1 MSPFSTFQ
9 GMREPDPLAT
19 FVPWTE
25 AIIASQPDLA
35 YIHMVEP
42 RISGGSDVLEDL
54 HGKGDSLDPIRDI
67 ATRNGMARIVAGGF
81 TPETALKHAELTG
94 DLIAMGRN
102 FIGMYHSGGWSMSHL
117 TRL

>member
-1 MSPFSTFQ
+1 
-9 GMREPDPLAT
+9 
-19 FVPWTE
+19 
-25 AIIASQPDLA
+25 
-35 YIHMVEP
+35 
-42 RISGGSDVLEDL
+42 L